1 MEASTNNLTS
11 FLDIIAVD
19 MRHLTSDQKEIHQ
32 LILENIKASLK
43 TYVNSIAIVSEETK
57 GYNLLAIMLVHQKLQ
72 VTFVLL
78 ATR

>member
-1 MEASTNNLTS
+1 MEASTSDHTS

-57 GYNLLAIMLVHQKLQ
+57 GYNLLAIMMVHQKLQ